1 MDMTVMDL
9 PMAANNIAIPNLGI
23 VTLPRITPIHM
34 ERHNMV
40 IHIIHTATNGK
51 GIRSRVK
58 LGKRGPKHQVGTD
71 AAKAA
76 ALPIDESTGC

>member
-1 MDMTVMDL
+1 MAVLLHMDITG
-9 PMAANNIAIPNLGI
+9 AIPNLGI

-58 LGKRGPKHQVGTD
+58 LGKMGPKHQVGAG

-76 ALPIDESTGC
+76 ALPIAESTSC